1 MNLVQIQ
8 ERLKEVP
15 TQAVMAYANG
25 MNPDVPPY
33 LALGEL
39 NRRKRME
46 QEAATG
52 EPPQG
57 TVKDQIESQVSG
69 IAGMMPQ
76 GMPPG
81 MPQGMP
87 PQRPMPQQMLPQMAR
102 PMPAQMPQQMPQQP
116 VMMAGGGVAQLN
128 VPDDVVMYGSGGIVA
143 FAKGGDEGEELT
155 EEEIEKAKRPY
166 VGTPKAAPKRPEV
179 ERDFG
184 EMARRAVESF
194 GRFMVPEYPAE
205 RQRGPQLPRGI
216 EGARRYVEPPP
227 AMANFDSPQW
237 QKFFSDVMASP
248 NISEEQKR
256 MVIADARR
264 TGGPAPTANF
274 VPMGAPQAAPQGIA
288 QVAPQSAARP
298 TEPMGPSYFQSQL
311 AGMATPGQTYEQ
323 KLEAAAAKDPY
334 LKKQPGEL
342 LEEYIKRMEAR
353 EGEEKSRFEQTEK
366 DRARAALWKSLIAAG
381 EATRGRQGIGALFG
395 GFGRAAGEEMEA
407 ARGREEAFAKG
418 RREREDAIM
427 KMRQEIESA
436 RIARSQ
442 GRFKEANE
450 HDQKAEE
457 ARRRAVEKGAEI
469 EASDAREARRL
480 EAEREIRSLPGAE
493 ERMFKQFADSWMAKP
508 ENKGKTL
515 ADAYMAYKSAGAPT
529 ARGQMTWD
537 QALDNARQEV
547 KDPMMWQNLENG
559 AAKREGRQ
567 PRKVEQYILERA
579 QQLMQGSQG
588 IGELPAQT
596 TLPPGVKVTRE
607 R

>member
-8 ERLKEVP
+8 ERLKEMP

-46 QEAATG
+46 QTG
-52 EPPQG
+52 PGQMPQG
-57 TVKDQIESQVSG
+57 TVKEQIEGEIGARDMQQQAMQTQV
-69 IAGMMPQ
+69 AEGMQ
-76 GMPPG
+76 
-81 MPQGMP
+81 Q
-87 PQRPMPQQMLPQMAR
+87 QRAAQQMLQR
-102 PMPAQMPQQMPQQP
+102 LAQSAQP
-116 VMMAGGGVAQLN
+116 PVQMAGGGVAQLN

-155 EEEIEKAKRPY
+155 DEEIEKAKRPY
-166 VGTPKAAPKRPEV
+166 VGTSKAAPKRPEV

-184 EMARRAVESF
+184 EMARRAVGDFGEMARRGVESF

-288 QVAPQSAARP
+288 QVAPQPAARP

-469 EASDAREARRL
+469 EA
-480 EAEREIRSLPGAE
+480 AEQRE
-493 ERMFKQFADSWMAKP
+493 ERRFARDVELKGIPQATKLTLQEQLVDAITKGDKP
-508 ENKGKTL
+508 R
-515 ADAYMAYKSAGAPT
+515 AAAIRDALTVGAT
-529 ARGQMTWD
+529 TRGQMTWD
-537 QALDNARQEV
+537 QALDNARQEI
-547 KDPMMWQNLENG
+547 KDPTMWQAMENA

-567 PRKVEQYILERA
+567 PRKVEQAIMERA

-588 IGELPAQT
+588 IGGLPAQT